1 MTQEYETLMFPSSTD
16 QKEIRD
22 TLNIYGQGRWKLV
35 NSYVTQRIGDKNGT
49 MFIFMREVTKPFA
62 NEPDYFLPLKITAL
76 LFLAFLTATTINYL
90 CGG

>member
-49 MFIFMREVTKPFA
+49 MFIFMREVSSTVSSFDPYFPAKVLFGVSFA
-62 NEPDYFLPLKITAL
+62 CFALYGFLSFIMRH
-76 LFLAFLTATTINYL
+76 
-90 CGG
+90 